1 MKKISLEDLA
11 KFPDAWKKLCPTLDI
26 TKPPAGHVYLSPSL
40 LPEIFGDGVTP
51 PSVEWFHGKDPLPS
65 APIQSATLAVP
76 REQWPENVKRVA
88 ALAVSS
94 DMGVGDVVKRLI
106 DGREHL
112 TDAGKL
118 LVSEFGA
125 GDTMLGAFKWL
136 TGLSSCA
143 CAQKQADLNARY
155 PLEHSI

>member
-26 TKPPAGHVYLSPSL
+26 AKPPAGHVYLSPSL
-40 LPEIFGDGVTP
+40 LPGIFGDGVTP
-51 PSVEWFHGKDPLPS
+51 PSVDWFAGKDTFPP
-65 APIQSATLAVP
+65 APIQPATLAVP
-76 REQWPENVKRVA
+76 RDQWPENVKKVA
-88 ALAVSS
+88 ALAAP
-94 DMGVGDVVKRLI
+94 GDTGIGDTVKRLI
-106 DGREHL
+106 DERKNL

-143 CAQKQADLNARY
+143 CSQKQADLNTRY
-155 PLEHSI
+155 PLP